1 MGGVPVSRKI
11 LKGIVW
17 LLLSGLLL
25 GGTGFAVLWFSLPLD
40 VERVTHIE
48 GSPALYD
55 AEGQLF
61 HLRLSP
67 DSEWQVPI
75 PLKDMGKWLPRV
87 AVAVEDG
94 RFYSHR
100 GVDILALLRAIAQN
114 LTSGHVVS
122 GASTLTS
129 QLIRLS
135 ISEREPVPGSG
146 HLTRRPR
153 SPATKAREFVLALKL
168 ERVLSKDEILE
179 HYLNRAPFGGN
190 IRGVQAASLIYF
202 GKQASQISPGEACL
216 LIGMLKGPTLYR
228 PDTRPEAAKGRR
240 DAIIRMME
248 SKGVFTHNEA
258 QRALLEGLPRRR
270 TPPPFR
276 AYHFAE
282 QVMEGRT
289 QTELSAGLQTTLRLD
304 IQSRL
309 ESILRQAARE
319 LPANITL
326 AAGIVENRTAS
337 LVAWVGNARFPLGGW
352 VDCGRA
358 PRSPGSTLKPFA
370 YLSAVEQGYLTASS
384 LLADTSIAFSG
395 RAPRNFDLQYR
406 GAVTARVALSES
418 LNAPAVRVLRMAG
431 PDRVLRLLRDA
442 GLSHLTQPASYYGDS
457 LILGGCE
464 VTLLEELEAF
474 TALASLG
481 EHRPLSL
488 LRGPMPPKNR
498 IASEAGC
505 WLICDILNHKGP
517 LALLT
522 RGTLGQKWQAALKTG
537 TSYGL
542 RDAWTAAWTPDFT
555 TAVWVGAPEGESWPG
570 LVGARAAAP
579 VALRILRAVSPHS
592 SWYGRPGGLVL
603 RQVCTLSGR
612 TPTAACPTTQLD
624 WALDGVT
631 RTTPCPLHTIKQG
644 RSTILWPSELGAV
657 APPSGSLSPRRG
669 SLTITSPIAGATYI
683 TAPFDLQR
691 KLPMRAEGAIDRVWW
706 YLDGRYIG
714 TSLPNETFFHPV
726 SDGTHIIGATDREG
740 RSTSTTVQV
749 ATPGRSEEPASGTPL
764 TNAYSSQ
771 SGKHCRG
778 SPRGQSRDNRL

>member
-1 MGGVPVSRKI
+1 MSSKI
-11 LKGIVW
+11 LKGITM
-17 LLLSGLLL
+17 LLLLFLML
-25 GGTGFAVLWFSLPLD
+25 TGAGFVMLWTSLPLE

-48 GSPALYD
+48 ASPALYD
-55 AEGQLF
+55 SEGYLF

-75 PLKDMGKWLPRV
+75 SLADMGKWLPRV
-87 AVAVEDG
+87 VVAVEDG
-94 RFYSHR
+94 RFYSHP
-100 GVDILALLRAIAQN
+100 GVDPLALLRATVQN
-114 LTSGHVVS
+114 LTSGHIVS

-135 ISEREPVPGSG
+135 ISEREPVPGSSR
-146 HLTRRPR
+146 HTRRPR
-153 SPATKAREFVLALKL
+153 SIVTKVREFVLALKL
-168 ERVLSKDEILE
+168 ERVLSKEEILE
-179 HYLNRAPFGGN
+179 YYLNRAPFGGN
-190 IRGVQAASLIYF
+190 IRGVQAAALIYF
-202 GKQASQISPGEACL
+202 GKQASQLSPGEACL

-228 PDTRPEAAKGRR
+228 PDTQPEAARERR
-240 DAIIRMME
+240 DAIIRLME
-248 SKGVFTHNEA
+248 NKGVFTHNEA
-258 QRALLEGLPRRR
+258 QRALLEGLPNRR

-276 AYHFAE
+276 AYHFSE
-282 QVMEGRT
+282 LVMEGRT
-289 QTELSAGLQTTLRLD
+289 QTELSAGLRTTLRLD

-326 AAGIVENRTAS
+326 AAGIVENRTAN
-337 LVAWVGNARFPLGGW
+337 LVAWMGNARFGEGSTGW

-370 YLSAVEQGYLTASS
+370 YLSAVDQGYLTASS

-395 RAPRNFDLQYR
+395 RAPRNFDLLYR

-431 PDRVLRLLRDA
+431 ADRILRLLKDV
-442 GLSHLTQPASYYGDS
+442 GLHHLTQPASYYGDS

-474 TALASLG
+474 AALASLG
-481 EHRPLSL
+481 LHRPLSL
-488 LRGPMPPKNR
+488 LKGQLPPENH

-505 WLICDILNHKGP
+505 WLICDILNHRGP
-517 LALLT
+517 LSLLT
-522 RGTLGQKWQAALKTG
+522 RGTIGQKWQVALKTG

-555 TAVWVGAPEGESWPG
+555 AVVWVGAPEGESWPG
-570 LVGARAAAP
+570 LIGARTAAP

-592 SWYGRPGGLVL
+592 SWYNKPKGLVL
-603 RQVCTLSGR
+603 RKVCTLSGR
-612 TPTAACPTTQLD
+612 TPTAACPSTQLD
-624 WALDGVT
+624 WALEGIT
-631 RTTPCPLHTIKQG
+631 RTTPCTMHTLRQG
-644 RSTILWPSELGAV
+644 HTTVIWPTELRTAV
-657 APPSGSLSPRRG
+657 PPSTSFSPQQG
-669 SLTITSPIAGATYI
+669 PLTITSPIAGATYL

-691 KLPMRAEGAIDRVWW
+691 RLPMRAEGAAEQVWW

-726 SDGTHIIGATDREG
+726 SDGTHIIGATDKEG
-740 RSTSTTVQV
+740 RSTSTTVRV
-749 ATPGRSEEPASGTPL
+749 ATPGRSEEPQPL
-764 TNAYSSQ
+764 N
-771 SGKHCRG
+771 
-778 SPRGQSRDNRL
+778 